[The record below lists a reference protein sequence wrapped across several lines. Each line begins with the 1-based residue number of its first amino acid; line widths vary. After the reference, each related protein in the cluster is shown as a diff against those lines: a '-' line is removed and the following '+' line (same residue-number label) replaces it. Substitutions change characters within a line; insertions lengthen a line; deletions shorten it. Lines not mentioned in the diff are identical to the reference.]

1 MSEDADDELA
11 ALLDRVPAGWTPVV
25 WRGRRYG
32 MRRTDAAGGGA
43 VAVVAEELG
52 GDDLV
57 STNVY
62 RTRAGDLLRPCEM
75 PAERVLAFLRGWRPV
90 DAGPAATAPE
100 RDG

>member
-1 MSEDADDELA
+1 MSEDADDGLA
-11 ALLDRVPAGWTPVV
+11 ALLARVPTGWTAVV

-52 GDDLV
+52 GDGLV

-75 PAERVLAFLRGWRPV
+75 PAERVLAFLREWRPV
-90 DAGPAATAPE
+90 GDGPAATGSE